1 MAVLHRALFTWFIC
15 LMFLILLALRLDKR
29 VRWSWFIVFIP
40 LWLYDTILLIYLV
53 FSMISHCRNS
63 RERFQK
69 SIIRKIWNIFIVFQL
84 IAAQILVALKLDD
97 NGIDIPLFFVMIPC
111 WVILSSSSI
120 AVFQSLFE
128 KWYYCIY
135 NTYNTYCLYLSNILS
150 ESQIVIL
157 ELYIK
162 MTNSDNISGAKV
174 VN

>member
-1 MAVLHRALFTWFIC
+1 MKTMAVLHRALFTWFIC

-63 RERFQK
+63 RDRFQK
-69 SIIRKIWNIFIVFQL
+69 TIIRKIWNIFIVFQL

-128 KWYYCIY
+128 K
-135 NTYNTYCLYLSNILS
+135 CLFSRGIL
-150 ESQIVIL
+150 
-157 ELYIK
+157 
-162 MTNSDNISGAKV
+162 
-174 VN
+174 